1 MMLLYHEPGVD
12 AGENAKGELWWG
24 VEPGK
29 KCSLHGRDP
38 MCCAGGWMTA
48 AIY

>member
-24 VEPGK
+24 SNLVK
-29 KCSLHGRDP
+29 NALS
-38 MCCAGGWMTA
+38 MA
-48 AIY
+48 AIRCVALVVG